1 MRCLLAAARRSRCLC
16 VTIFNLQSPETRCLQ
31 APNTEGWVD
40 PNSKSKKPKKS
51 IDFTLH
57 SLWGKQQEGAT
68 PVIQPE
74 IFTASGAAL
83 RSQRVGNML

>member
-1 MRCLLAAARRSRCLC
+1 M
-16 VTIFNLQSPETRCLQ
+16 
-31 APNTEGWVD
+31 D
-40 PNSKSKKPKKS
+40 PNSKSKKPKKN

-57 SLWGKQQEGAT
+57 SLWGKQQEGAN

-83 RSQRVGNML
+83 RSQICRQHAVSVNFASRSLSTNAKQP

>member
-1 MRCLLAAARRSRCLC
+1 
-16 VTIFNLQSPETRCLQ
+16 
-31 APNTEGWVD
+31 VD
-40 PNSKSKKPKKS
+40 PNSKSKKPKKN

-57 SLWGKQQEGAT
+57 SLWGKQKEGAT

-83 RSQRVGNML
+83 RSVDNMLWARTFAVHDLGTDASQS